1 MSRMKN
7 KPPNW
12 YVDNIWTC
20 GCGSLNAAY
29 LKKCGGCDK
38 KKFFNMDGKEIIDR
52 LKIIRNEISNVNTN
66 KAIQKLDYL
75 IDDIFMYKHNSL

>member
-1 MSRMKN
+1 MKN

-29 LKKCGGCDK
+29 LKKCGGCK
-38 KKFFNMDGKEIIDR
+38 KK
-52 LKIIRNEISNVNTN
+52 RNEKRISHHNEITFNG
-66 KAIQKLDYL
+66 AYL
-75 IDDIFMYKHNSL
+75 HH